1 MNLSINKI
9 LITFLILISEENLKT
24 KTVQLKNIFNLW
36 HGDSNERNGEPIQM
50 VWLVVLLTNDLAIEQ
65 VDGVVVS
72 SEHSFYEIMSLIK
85 KCICTNEKNG

>member
-1 MNLSINKI
+1 MNLSIYKI

-36 HGDSNERNGEPIQM
+36 HGDSNERNGESIQ
-50 VWLVVLLTNDLAIEQ
+50 VVLLTNDLAIEQ

-72 SEHSFYEIMSLIK
+72 SE
-85 KCICTNEKNG
+85 